1 MLEAGSPSILTRRNW
16 ILLAGAGFASW
27 SSIYGFSGKEF
38 WDTKDPAEWTADDIA
53 KLLTKS
59 PWAKAVS
66 GERTKTRKNTMP
78 PDTMGV
84 PGPRGPVG
92 MGGPRT
98 RIPGTAG
105 SNSPSV
111 KTITTYKGTVVWES
125 AAPVRAALKT
135 KLPGEFDGQYVI
147 GVTGV
152 PLARSDAKG
161 AIDRLRQVTTLQ
173 TKNRQPLEAAGAQ
186 VLHDNGTLYLF
197 GFAKEGLPLS
207 RDDKEVVFT
216 TRMGNTVF
224 TAKFNPKDML
234 YHGDLSL

>member
-66 GERTKTRKNTMP
+66 GERAKTRKNMP
-78 PDTMGV
+78 RTMG
-84 PGPRGPVG
+84 PCRMG

-135 KLPGEFDGQYVI
+135 KLPDGFDGQYVL

-152 PLARSDAKG
+152 PLARSDSKG

-186 VLHDNGTLYLF
+186 VQHDNGTLYLF

-216 TRMGNTVF
+216 TRMGNVVF

-234 YHGDLSL
+234 YHGDLSV

>member
-1 MLEAGSPSILTRRNW
+1 MVEAGSPSILTRRNW

-27 SSIYGFSGKEF
+27 SSIDGFSGKEF
-38 WDTKDPAEWTADDIA
+38 WETRDPAEWNADDIA

-59 PWAKAVS
+59 PWAKSVS
-66 GERTKTRKNTMP
+66 GERTRTRK
-78 PDTMGV
+78 D
-84 PGPRGPVG
+84 RGPVG
-92 MGGPRT
+92 MGAPRT

-111 KTITTYKGTVVWES
+111 KTVTTYKGTVVWES

-135 KLPGEFDGQYVI
+135 KLPDGFDGQYVI

-152 PLARSDAKG
+152 PLAKSDNKG
-161 AIDRLRQVTTLQ
+161 ALERLRQVTTLQ
-173 TKNRQPLEAAGAQ
+173 TKNSQPLEAAGAQ
-186 VLHDNGTLYLF
+186 VQHDNGTLYLF

-207 RDDKEVVFT
+207 KDVKEVVFT
-216 TRMGNTVF
+216 TRMGNTLF

>member
-1 MLEAGSPSILTRRNW
+1 MSEAGSPSILTRRNW

-27 SSIYGFSGKEF
+27 SSTYGFSAKEF
-38 WDTKDPAEWTADDIA
+38 WETKDPSEWNADDIA

-66 GERTKTRKNTMP
+66 AERTKTRKNTMP
-78 PDTMGV
+78 PDPMGN
-84 PGPRGPVG
+84 PSPRGPVG
-92 MGGPRT
+92 MGAPRT

-111 KTITTYKGTVVWES
+111 KTITTYKGTVLWES

-135 KLPGEFDGQYVI
+135 KLPDEFDEQYVI

-152 PLARSDAKG
+152 PLAKSDTKG
-161 AIDRLRQVTTLQ
+161 AIDRLRQITTLQ
-173 TKNRQPLEAAGAQ
+173 TKNRQPVEAAGAQ
-186 VLHDNGTLYLF
+186 VLHDNQTHYLF

-207 RDDKEVVFT
+207 KDDKEVVFS

>member
-1 MLEAGSPSILTRRNW
+1 MLDAGTGSILTRRSW
-16 ILLAGAGFASW
+16 ILLAGAGFASPGI
-27 SSIYGFSGKEF
+27 IYGFAGKEF

-53 KLLTKS
+53 KLMTKS

-66 GERTKTRKNTMP
+66 GERIRPRKNTMP
-78 PDTMGV
+78 PDMTGNPV
-84 PGPRGPVG
+84 PRGPVG

-111 KTITTYKGTVVWES
+111 KSVTTYKGTVIWES
-125 AAPVRAALKT
+125 AAPVRSTLKT
-135 KLPGEFDGQYVI
+135 KLPQEFDGQYVI

-152 PLARSDAKG
+152 PLAKSDSKG

-173 TKNRQPLEAAGAQ
+173 AKNGQPLEATGAQ
-186 VLHDNGTLYLF
+186 VQHDNGTLYLF

-207 RDDKEVVFT
+207 KDDKEVVFT